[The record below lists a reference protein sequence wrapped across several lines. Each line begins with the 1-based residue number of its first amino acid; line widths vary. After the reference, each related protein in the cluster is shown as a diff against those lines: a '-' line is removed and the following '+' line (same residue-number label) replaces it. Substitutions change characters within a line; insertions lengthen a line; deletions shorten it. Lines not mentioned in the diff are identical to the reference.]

1 MDCPE
6 KLLSMTK
13 RTGVV
18 DLPRVILYCLH
29 EGNVANMKKGYKKD
43 NYLYY
48 AVYKPRYHP
57 YLCQHGWKT
66 SGIVPCKRKLWDT
79 ILSDSSSQ

>member
-1 MDCPE
+1 MLKCQNVKWTPLKCEQDRRPDRVITPCVGVMEWIVKSQSRKLLPRNMDCPE

-29 EGNVANMKKGYKKD
+29 EGNVANMKR
-43 NYLYY
+43 
-48 AVYKPRYHP
+48 V
-57 YLCQHGWKT
+57 
-66 SGIVPCKRKLWDT
+66 
-79 ILSDSSSQ
+79 